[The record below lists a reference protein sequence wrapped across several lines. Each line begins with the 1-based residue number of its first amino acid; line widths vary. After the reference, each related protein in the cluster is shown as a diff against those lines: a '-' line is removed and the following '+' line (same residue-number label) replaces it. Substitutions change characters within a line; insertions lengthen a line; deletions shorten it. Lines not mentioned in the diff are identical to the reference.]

1 MSDNSLKKGRYTRH
15 SNKIGL
21 YSTSQDRI
29 GFLSNNNDVVLSF
42 PFKDAV
48 LEAGMSKEDSG
59 REERF
64 LHQEIDGK
72 DIDTLFEPKALTN
85 FQYYS
90 HPCTA
95 QHSTAQH
102 STAQHST
109 AQHSTA
115 QHSTAQHSTAQHTVD
130 ESETKIN
137 FFDENGELQQ
147 NLLIKGNNLLAL
159 HSLSS
164 KLAGKVKL
172 IYIDPPYNT
181 GNDGFKYNDS
191 FNHSSWL
198 TFMKNR
204 LEISKQLLSDDGFIF
219 IQTDD
224 TELAYMRV
232 LMDEVFGRDKYLNTI
247 VIKAKSSSGASGGGE
262 DKRLKKNVEFITVYA
277 NEYAEISIQKEVATL
292 ENYINSRKDEG
303 KTFAYTS
310 VLFNTGSL
318 IKIGETVDGRGE
330 KIELFNVE
338 NYEIK
343 SINQL
348 SIEEGLDQ
356 IEIYKKYI
364 DRVFTT
370 ENAQTSIRDRVLDA
384 VADSNYTIARYA
396 PVSGKNKGKII
407 DVGFI
412 GQTKR
417 LVSFLKETVYEEN
430 GEIFKTEKAGT
441 LWSDLSWSSINSEGG
456 VVFSSGKKPEKL
468 IQRIIASSTNEGD
481 IVLDYHLGSGTTCA
495 VAHKMGRRWIGIEQM
510 DYIEDITKARL
521 LKVLEG
527 EQGGISKSV
536 DWQGG
541 GSFVYFELKKYNQ
554 DFLNQIMA
562 ANSKGELD
570 EVYADMAKNAFL
582 KFWFDKNEFEKDE
595 NFRSLD
601 LDQRKELLISILD
614 ENQLYLNHADM
625 RDSRYHVSEEE
636 MNLTD
641 LFYGAKND

>member
-85 FQYYS
+85 FEYFS
-90 HPCTA
+90 KVGD
-95 QHSTAQH
+95 
-102 STAQHST
+102 
-109 AQHSTA
+109 
-115 QHSTAQHSTAQHTVD
+115 TVQKKTPTK
-130 ESETKIN
+130 SEIE

-181 GNDGFKYNDS
+181 GNDGFKYNDN

-198 TFMKNR
+198 IFMKNR
-204 LEISKQLLSDDGFIF
+204 LEIAKALLSDDGVIF
-219 IQTDD
+219 VQCDD
-224 TELAYMRV
+224 NEQAYLKV
-232 LMDEVFGRDKYLNTI
+232 LMDDIFGRDCFIANFIWKKKGTSTNVEGVQVSQLCDFILAYSKTKRS
-247 VIKAKSSSGASGGGE
+247 VIKPRMKNSSDRSYPLSDSEGNFRLVVIEKKNTGEYQRDTMQFNILDTPPRDGKRWQIGEVKARELEAKNRFTLGDDGVV
-262 DKRLKKNVEFITVYA
+262 RLKIYSFEDGDSFSAQPTLLIDNMGSTNDGNKQLS
-277 NEYAEISIQKEVATL
+277 SIL
-292 ENYINSRKDEG
+292 SENN
-303 KTFAYTS
+303 
-310 VLFNTGSL
+310 FNNPKPEELMHHL
-318 IKIGETVDGRGE
+318 IKIT
-330 KIELFNVE
+330 
-338 NYEIK
+338 
-343 SINQL
+343 
-348 SIEEGLDQ
+348 
-356 IEIYKKYI
+356 
-364 DRVFTT
+364 
-370 ENAQTSIRDRVLDA
+370 
-384 VADSNYTIARYA
+384 
-396 PVSGKNKGKII
+396 
-407 DVGFI
+407 
-412 GQTKR
+412 
-417 LVSFLKETVYEEN
+417 
-430 GEIFKTEKAGT
+430 
-441 LWSDLSWSSINSEGG
+441 
-456 VVFSSGKKPEKL
+456 
-468 IQRIIASSTNEGD
+468 TNEND

>member
-1 MSDNSLKKGRYTRH
+1 M
-15 SNKIGL
+15 
-21 YSTSQDRI
+21 
-29 GFLSNNNDVVLSF
+29 
-42 PFKDAV
+42 
-48 LEAGMSKEDSG
+48 
-59 REERF
+59 
-64 LHQEIDGK
+64 
-72 DIDTLFEPKALTN
+72 
-85 FQYYS
+85 
-90 HPCTA
+90 
-95 QHSTAQH
+95 
-102 STAQHST
+102 HST

-541 GSFVYFELKKYNQ
+541 GSFVYKEQKKYNQ

>member
-90 HPCTA
+90 HPC
-95 QHSTAQH
+95 
-102 STAQHST
+102 T

>member
-64 LHQEIDGK
+64 LHQEIDAK

-90 HPCTA
+90 HP
-95 QHSTAQH
+95 
-102 STAQHST
+102 
-109 AQHSTA
+109 
-115 QHSTAQHSTAQHTVD
+115 STAQHTLD
-130 ESETKIN
+130 ESENKIN

-164 KLAGKVKL
+164 KLAGKIKL

-181 GNDGFKYNDS
+181 GSDGFKYNDN

-204 LEISKQLLSDDGFIF
+204 LEVARGLLRDDGVIF
-219 IQTDD
+219 VQCDD
-224 TELAYMRV
+224 NEQAYLKV
-232 LMDEVFGRDKYLNTI
+232 LMDEIFGRESFVTTIHVQMSTTQGMKVKAAQDGNIVKNAEYMIVFSKDGHKNIAKHPLYDIRPEYDEHYSLFLQDDGQIVSLKDIYDYRFPKDLANKKALSLAEAYKKSDEFSEFVHKNLTHIVREDKVTGFDDTQHLENRKWIEVERNNKKYLLTLNSKNSVQQLMRLSASWGETDGYKGKSGLRKI
-247 VIKAKSSSGASGGGE
+247 RGDWWEGFYLDMGNVAKE
-262 DKRLKKNVEFITVYA
+262 DNVEF
-277 NEYAEISIQKEVATL
+277 
-292 ENYINSRKDEG
+292 
-303 KTFAYTS
+303 
-310 VLFNTGSL
+310 
-318 IKIGETVDGRGE
+318 
-330 KIELFNVE
+330 
-338 NYEIK
+338 
-343 SINQL
+343 
-348 SIEEGLDQ
+348 
-356 IEIYKKYI
+356 
-364 DRVFTT
+364 
-370 ENAQTSIRDRVLDA
+370 
-384 VADSNYTIARYA
+384 
-396 PVSGKNKGKII
+396 KN
-407 DVGFI
+407 
-412 GQTKR
+412 
-417 LVSFLKETVYEEN
+417 
-430 GEIFKTEKAGT
+430 
-441 LWSDLSWSSINSEGG
+441 
-456 VVFSSGKKPEKL
+456 GKKPQRL
-468 IQRIIASSTNEGD
+468 IEQVIRMTTDEND
-481 IVLDYHLGSGTTCA
+481 IVLDYHLGSGTTAA
-495 VAHKMGRRWIGIEQM
+495 VAHRLNRRWVGIEQM
-510 DYIEDITKARL
+510 DYINTITLERL
-521 LKVLEG
+521 KNVTNEIG
-527 EQGGISKSV
+527 N
-536 DWQGG
+536 
-541 GSFVYFELKKYNQ
+541 SFVYFELKKYNQ

>member
-1 MSDNSLKKGRYTRH
+1 MSCA
-15 SNKIGL
+15 
-21 YSTSQDRI
+21 DR
-29 GFLSNNNDVVLSF
+29 
-42 PFKDAV
+42 
-48 LEAGMSKEDSG
+48 
-59 REERF
+59 
-64 LHQEIDGK
+64 
-72 DIDTLFEPKALTN
+72 
-85 FQYYS
+85 
-90 HPCTA
+90 
-95 QHSTAQH
+95 
-102 STAQHST
+102 
-109 AQHSTA
+109 
-115 QHSTAQHSTAQHTVD
+115 
-130 ESETKIN
+130 
-137 FFDENGELQQ
+137 
-147 NLLIKGNNLLAL
+147 
-159 HSLSS
+159 
-164 KLAGKVKL
+164 
-172 IYIDPPYNT
+172 
-181 GNDGFKYNDS
+181 
-191 FNHSSWL
+191 
-198 TFMKNR
+198 
-204 LEISKQLLSDDGFIF
+204 
-219 IQTDD
+219 
-224 TELAYMRV
+224 
-232 LMDEVFGRDKYLNTI
+232 
-247 VIKAKSSSGASGGGE
+247 
-262 DKRLKKNVEFITVYA
+262 
-277 NEYAEISIQKEVATL
+277 
-292 ENYINSRKDEG
+292 
-303 KTFAYTS
+303 
-310 VLFNTGSL
+310 
-318 IKIGETVDGRGE
+318 
-330 KIELFNVE
+330 
-338 NYEIK
+338 
-343 SINQL
+343 
-348 SIEEGLDQ
+348 GLDQ

>member
-1 MSDNSLKKGRYTRH
+1 M
-15 SNKIGL
+15 
-21 YSTSQDRI
+21 
-29 GFLSNNNDVVLSF
+29 
-42 PFKDAV
+42 
-48 LEAGMSKEDSG
+48 
-59 REERF
+59 
-64 LHQEIDGK
+64 
-72 DIDTLFEPKALTN
+72 
-85 FQYYS
+85 
-90 HPCTA
+90 
-95 QHSTAQH
+95 H